1 VASCT
6 QVDGSVQAFL
16 DGELTA
22 AEQVQVEQHLSEC
35 DACAGALRRQR
46 ATVAIL
52 FESMSKN
59 RLDRD
64 LSVSVMAHLPEMDHA
79 ALVGRQVTAR
89 AKQPATPWMRFARLM
104 PALAPLLLVVLGV
117 TIFAFWP
124 ESALEAALPVGMVTQ
139 VTGEA
144 LQSEDVSTSRH
155 TVRLEDHVAPG
166 TRFETAHGARMLVTL
181 AGPSDVKLAPG
192 TRMMVHDE
200 RHISVARGAVWLDV
214 CKEDRYFRVTTPSG
228 DVTVF
233 GTVFG
238 VEVMNDR
245 TVVTVAEGTVQVEN
259 DVALTVLEPGD
270 QVSVGLGE
278 KPLVPYDVDAKVVL
292 AWAADV
298 MADATAAEHFA
309 RVEAARPSK
318 QLRAEQVFVVTTHNH
333 AVKTIRL
340 TWEPSTETPA
350 SRGYHVYVYDAMMKP
365 LFKQRLDA
373 EQFKNVEE
381 PWYELTVPAG
391 VAVEE
396 TPILHIK
403 VVPEGDAAGRSTTFV
418 EVTASGA

>member
-1 VASCT
+1 MASCT
-6 QVDGSVQAFL
+6 QVDGSVQAYL

-22 AEQVQVEQHLSEC
+22 AEQVLLEQHLGE
-35 DACAGALRRQR
+35 CAGCEATLRRQR
-46 ATVAIL
+46 ATSATL
-52 FESMSKN
+52 FESMSKH

-64 LSVSVMAHLPEMDHA
+64 LGPSVMAHLPEMDHT
-79 ALVGRQVTAR
+79 ALVGRQVTLR
-89 AKQPATPWMRFARLM
+89 AKQPATAWTRFARLM
-104 PALAPLLLVVLGV
+104 PALAPMLIVVLGV

-124 ESALEAALPVGMVTQ
+124 ESALDVALPVGMVTQ
-139 VTGEA
+139 VTGDV
-144 LQSEDVSTSRH
+144 LQSADVSTNRH
-155 TVRLEDHVAPG
+155 PVRLEDHVAPG
-166 TRFETAHGARMLVTL
+166 TRFETEHGARMLVTL

-278 KPLVPYDVDAKVVL
+278 KPLVPYAVDAAEVL
-292 AWAADV
+292 AWATGV
-298 MADATAAEHFA
+298 RADAAAAEQFA
-309 RVEAARPSK
+309 RLEAARPSK

-340 TWEPSTETPA
+340 TWEPAVDKPVVA
-350 SRGYHVYVYDAMMKP
+350 GYHVYVYDAMMKP
-365 LFKQRLDA
+365 LFKQHLDA
-373 EQFKNVEE
+373 EKFKNVET
-381 PWYELTVPAG
+381 PWYALKVPAG

-403 VVPEGDAAGRSTTFV
+403 VVPEDDADVRSTNFV
-418 EVTASGA
+418 EVTATGS